1 MAKTAKRLGGYYIL
15 PTPTATANRLGGDG
29 GGGGYFYNRRLAVIL
44 FIIDGFN
51 FSKRDFNN
59 F

>member
-44 FIIDGFN
+44 FIIDGFETT
-51 FSKRDFNN
+51 F
-59 F
+59 